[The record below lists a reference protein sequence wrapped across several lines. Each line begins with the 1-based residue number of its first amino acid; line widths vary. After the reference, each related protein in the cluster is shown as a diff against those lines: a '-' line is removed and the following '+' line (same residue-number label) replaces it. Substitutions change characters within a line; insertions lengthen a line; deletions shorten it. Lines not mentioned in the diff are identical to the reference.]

1 MEPTPISTLSPP
13 WIVVI
18 ILITISGAEAPK
30 AKNEAPATSSLRF
43 NFTQRISKLG
53 TRNSSQSYPL
63 LENTKSTLPI
73 IANEIKK
80 MKTSIT
86 IPHQYLSIASRQ
98 RPSKPDSH
106 HYTK

>member
-18 ILITISGAEAPK
+18 ILMTISGAEAPK

-63 LENTKSTLPI
+63 LENTKYYITNHSEWYKENEDFNNNTPPI
-73 IANEIKK
+73 LINCIKT
-80 MKTSIT
+80 KTFKT
-86 IPHQYLSIASRQ
+86 RFTPLY
-98 RPSKPDSH
+98 
-106 HYTK
+106 